1 MLRSL
6 LFFLIIFTF
15 MPQAKASRCR
25 ELLRLIQFRGEEMK
39 TKTAEQVIQKLALRP
54 LPGEGGYY
62 RETYRSK
69 NNINVT
75 FPGETTPVERSLNT
89 QIYYLVTEDSFSA
102 LHRLKQDEIYNFYDG
117 LAAEIFLIYQDGTS
131 KVIRLGKDIA
141 QGETPQLLIPA
152 GTWQGVRLATGQK
165 GYSLMGTSVSPG
177 FEFADFE
184 LGDRKKL
191 INQLPNLKSLIETYT
206 RAE

>member
-1 MLRSL
+1 
-6 LFFLIIFTF
+6 
-15 MPQAKASRCR
+15 
-25 ELLRLIQFRGEEMK
+25 MK
-39 TKTAEQVIQKLALRP
+39 TKTAEQVIHKLNLQP
-54 LPGEGGYY
+54 LPAEGGYY

-69 NNINVT
+69 NIINIT
-75 FPGETTPVERSLNT
+75 FPGETTAVERSLNT

-117 LAAEIFLIYQDGTS
+117 LSAEIFLIYQDGTS
-131 KVIRLGKDIA
+131 KVIRLGNDLA

-191 INQLPNLKSLIETYT
+191 INQLPNLKSLIKTYT